1 MTTATE
7 ERRDN
12 HSHRLVMV
20 GLENRKL
27 TDVEREGGNKKGKKE
42 QKEQK
47 EPFCPFCSFLPF
59 LFPYD
64 IYSRI

>member
-1 MTTATE
+1 MGIMATATE
-7 ERRDN
+7 VRRDN

-47 EPFCPFCSFLPF
+47 KNFFG
-59 LFPYD
+59 
-64 IYSRI
+64 